1 MPDTRGTPGSP
12 RTHIPPTTATPADA
26 RRRRARK
33 ADTMD
38 TRQILLSMLPAVVTG
53 VLAALAFL
61 AARVILKQRSPWSG
75 AFPAGPV
82 PLLIAAALTVGAYAW
97 QSRVELWAV
106 STTHRF
112 PALAL
117 IAAAAGTLVWII
129 RRLPHKAAASASA
142 TTSTTTSASTGNL
155 AETSQHPFQHVEP
168 PASPLRLAASALVAL
183 LAGGAAAWIFLG
195 ALPDAF
201 LSPRGR
207 TLWIIALAAA
217 AALQAAVL
225 ESVLVRLAGWRGP
238 ALLWALVGTIALGLS
253 AGFANAPIVVG
264 AVAATFA
271 PIALAGLLRVQGR
284 GLAPLHGTGTALAIV
299 IVGATTFANWF
310 GAKENWPMLALLLA
324 APIAAAAALLPAL
337 RARPLAALAAA
348 ALPAVALAGVQ
359 AAIALPPL
367 IEAAGGGG
375 SSAEYDY

>member
-1 MPDTRGTPGSP
+1 
-12 RTHIPPTTATPADA
+12 
-26 RRRRARK
+26 
-33 ADTMD
+33 MD
-38 TRQILLSMLPAVVTG
+38 TRQILLSMLPAVATG

-82 PLLIAAALTVGAYAW
+82 PLLVGAALTVGAYAW

-129 RRLPHKAAASASA
+129 RRLPHKAAASAPTA
-142 TTSTTTSASTGNL
+142 GTTNTTPTAANTQPH
-155 AETSQHPFQHVEP
+155 TQP
-168 PASPLRLAASALVAL
+168 PASPLRLAASALIAL

-217 AALQAAVL
+217 AALQATVL

-348 ALPAVALAGVQ
+348 ALPAVGLAGVQ